1 MQTLEEFEQ
10 QETLRKGLTVLG
22 FDVTNLAFW
31 EDELTAQGVNPLP
44 TLAEIE
50 TAAGQ
55 WTDDQPDWTAFN
67 GALLSDPDWAV
78 VAALLPT
85 DLRYGI
91 VSTAANGNAP
101 GLQAAYGLALTF
113 LDSQGQ
119 SLNQT
124 IKDSWQA
131 IADENHI
138 PVAF

>member
-1 MQTLEEFEQ
+1 MGII
-10 QETLRKGLTVLG
+10 KI
-22 FDVTNLAFW
+22 
-31 EDELTAQGVNPLP
+31 NPDKLVDTFP
-44 TLAEIE
+44 NWA
-50 TAAGQ
+50 
-55 WTDDQPDWTAFN
+55 AFN
-67 GALLSDPDWAV
+67 AALLNDSDWLV

-91 VSTAANGNAP
+91 VSTAANSNAP